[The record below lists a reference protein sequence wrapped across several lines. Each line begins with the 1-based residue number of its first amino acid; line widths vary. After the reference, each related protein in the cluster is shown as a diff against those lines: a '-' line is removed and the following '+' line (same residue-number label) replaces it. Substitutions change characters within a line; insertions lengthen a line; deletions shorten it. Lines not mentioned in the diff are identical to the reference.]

1 MIVKHECKKCK
12 ISLNLVNGQTLKEET
27 SLCVRKS
34 GNETLYLTVAVCP
47 FCGYKEVVQVDN
59 DETKKMFKLLI
70 KKIKSKKAKSI
81 NSQLDSKRKELFER
95 FKQLQLRS
103 KFSC

>member
-1 MIVKHECKKCK
+1 MIIKHECKKCK
-12 ISLNLVNGQTLKEET
+12 MSFNLVNRQTLKEET

-34 GNETLYLTVAVCP
+34 GNETLYLTVTVCP

-70 KKIKSKKAKSI
+70 KKIKSRKAKLI
-81 NSQLDSKRKELFER
+81 NSQLDSKRKELFDR
-95 FKQLQLRS
+95 FKQLQLRT

>member
-1 MIVKHECKKCK
+1 MIIKHECKKCK
-12 ISLNLVNGQTLKEET
+12 MSFNLVNGQTLKEET

-34 GNETLYLTVAVCP
+34 GNETLYLTVTVCP

-59 DETKKMFKLLI
+59 DETIELFRLLVR
-70 KKIKSKKAKSI
+70 KIKSRKAKLI
-81 NSQLDSKRKELFER
+81 NSQLDSKRKDLFER

>member
-1 MIVKHECKKCK
+1 MIIKHDCKKCK
-12 ISLNLVNGQTLKEET
+12 ISFNLVNGQTLKEET

-34 GNETLYLTVAVCP
+34 GNETLYLTVTVCP

-70 KKIKSKKAKSI
+70 KKIKSRKAKLI
-81 NSQLDSKRKELFER
+81 NSQLDSKRKDLFER
-95 FKQLQLRS
+95 FKQSQLRS
-103 KFSC
+103 KIGC

>member
-1 MIVKHECKKCK
+1 M
-12 ISLNLVNGQTLKEET
+12 SFNLVNGQTLKEET

-34 GNETLYLTVAVCP
+34 GNETLYLTVTVCP

-59 DETKKMFKLLI
+59 DETRELFRLLVR
-70 KKIKSKKAKSI
+70 KIKSRKAKLI
-81 NSQLDSKRKELFER
+81 NSQLDSKRKDLFER

-103 KFSC
+103 NFSC

>member
-1 MIVKHECKKCK
+1 MIIKHDCKKCK
-12 ISLNLVNGQTLKEET
+12 ISFNLVNGQTLKEET

-95 FKQLQLRS
+95 FKVLQLRS
-103 KFSC
+103 KTCC